1 MAEID
6 TAFAIGGKLEPKGDM
21 PEKSTVELLRE
32 MQTGLE
38 LVMIAVKK
46 SDMKEA
52 ERVLYIVGP
61 LLDRALAAERGR

>member
-1 MAEID
+1 
-6 TAFAIGGKLEPKGDM
+6 M
-21 PEKSTVELLRE
+21 PEKTTFELLRE

-52 ERVLYIVGP
+52 ERVLYVVGP